1 MKKVLSLTLT
11 LALSASLLAG
21 CGGSSAGGSESGSS
35 DKQEAGSNG
44 VVKVFNW
51 GEYID
56 EDVIDLFEEETGIE
70 VIYDMFDTNEEMY
83 PIIEA
88 GGVAYDVICPSDYM
102 IEKMISNGLLQEINF
117 DNIPNMKYLSST
129 IMEGSKAFDPENK
142 YSVPY
147 TYGTLGIVYNTT
159 MVDDPVDSWNIL
171 WNEKYA
177 KDILMYNSVR
187 DAFVAPLRLLDA
199 DINCTDDAILRQAA
213 DMLIAEKPLVQ
224 SYVMDQIKDLMISGS
239 AAMAMCYSGEILA
252 MQEENEDLAYAVPKE
267 GSNFFIDSWVIPA
280 NAENKENAEAW
291 INFLNRPDI
300 ALKNFEY
307 ITYSTPNTGALEL
320 IDEELKSNPAVFPDE
335 EILSKCNIFHTL
347 GTEGD
352 AKLND
357 LWLEIKGAAVK

>member
-1 MKKVLSLTLT
+1 MKKHLSFAFILTLF
-11 LALSASLLAG
+11 ASLLAG
-21 CGGSSAGGSESGSS
+21 CSSSGGGSEDSA
-35 DKQEAGSNG
+35 DNKPAPGSNG
-44 VVKVFNW
+44 EVKVYNW

-56 EDVIDLFEEETGIE
+56 EDVIGMFEEETGIK
-70 VIYDMFDTNEEMY
+70 VIYDMFETNEEMY

-88 GGVAYDVICPSDYM
+88 GGVAYDAICPSDYM
-102 IEKMISNGLLQEINF
+102 IEKMIANNLLQEINF
-117 DNIPNMKYLSST
+117 DNIPNMQYMSQT
-129 IMEGSKAFDPENK
+129 IMDGSKDFDPENK

-147 TYGTLGIVYNTT
+147 TFGTLGIVYNTT

-177 KDILMYNSVR
+177 KEILMYNSVR

-199 DINCTDDAILRQAA
+199 DINTTDEATLRNAA

-224 SYVMDQIKDLMISGS
+224 SYVMDQIKDMMISGS
-239 AAMAMCYSGEILA
+239 AAMAMCYSGEVLA

-307 ITYSTPNTGALEL
+307 ITYSTPNTGAQEL
-320 IDEELKSNPAVFPDE
+320 MDEELKNNPAVFPDE
-335 EILSKCNIFHTL
+335 KILSKCSLFHTM

-352 AKLND
+352 AQMND
-357 LWLEIKGAAVK
+357 LWLEVKGASAN